1 MYYVYTCI
9 NDDKICRV
17 YLCIYYVYTYMNAF
31 ILYCVYTY
39 MNDKNKHVDYKFIH
53 TWMHSFMY
61 VYT

>member
-53 TWMHSFMY
+53 T
-61 VYT
+61 